1 LFIQDYHKTALIWK
15 DEKISYASFMENIDC
30 YASLL
35 DADKDSRTAIFAE
48 NRPEWF
54 YSFYGSWVKGKVP
67 VPIDFMAVPEEVAY
81 ILNDCQPGIIFTSSA
96 NREKLEK
103 ALETVNYQPRIIVF
117 DDVDVDNIR
126 EGLVFDT
133 LDPDRFKVQDRE
145 NTAVIIYTSGTT
157 GSPKGVMLSFDN
169 IFVNVEAT
177 TEQVKIFT
185 ADDMI
190 LVLLPMHHIFPLQG
204 TMIAPFLVG
213 GTVVF
218 TPSLNSADIIETL
231 NRYGVSIL
239 IGVPRFYSLL
249 CQGIMEKIK
258 KSKRATLIYNIA
270 AKCGSHTLS
279 KFLFKQVHKK
289 FGGHIKY
296 LVSGGAAL
304 DKDVGNSFKTMGF
317 EVLEGFGM
325 TESAPMITFT
335 RPGRVKIGS
344 AGETLE
350 GCRVEIREGEI
361 VVSGRNIMQ
370 GYFGREEETAAVIKD
385 GWLYTGDLG
394 HFDSHGFLFITG
406 RKKEI
411 IVLPNGKNINPAE
424 LENKIIKGS
433 DYIKEIGVFLKDN
446 ILQAIILPDLRKFP
460 QHGFAEINERLKHDV
475 IGGFNREV
483 SSYKKIMKI
492 TVVTDD
498 LPRTRLGKLKRF
510 ELPTLTD
517 ESTLRKKMAVEPKFQ
532 EFMVIR
538 DFLGEQSDKEILAD
552 DHIEIDLG
560 LDSLDKVS
568 LLVFLKSTFGV
579 EVKEQELMDYPT
591 VHKLSEYIREKK
603 TRISVRAI
611 DWGKIIKEKVEHQ
624 LPQRWF
630 TQTLIKTFSKIIL
643 KSYFRLNAK
652 GVQNLPDEPFILA
665 PNHQS
670 FIDGLLVVSFLKNK
684 VLKKTY
690 FYAKEKHVR
699 KRWVKFIANRNNVIT
714 VDVNKDIKDSVQKM
728 ATVLKSGKNIIIF
741 PEGTRTKNGKVG
753 EFKKTFAILSSE
765 LKVPVVPVYIKG
777 AYEAMPSGSR
787 IPRPFKKITVEFLPP
802 VYPGDHSYD
811 DLKEKVLKRVQNHQN
826 EHEA

>member
-1 LFIQDYHKTALIWK
+1 LFIKDYQKTALIWNDK
-15 DEKISYASFMENIDC
+15 KISYADFMENIDC

-35 DADKDSRTAIFAE
+35 DDDRESRTAIFAE

-54 YSFYGSWVKGKVP
+54 YSFYASWVKGKVP
-67 VPIDFMAVPEEVAY
+67 GPIDYMAVPEEVAY
-81 ILNDCQPGIIFTSSA
+81 IINDCQPGVIFTSTG
-96 NREKLEK
+96 NKEKLEK
-103 ALETVNYQPRIIVF
+103 ALAFVDYKPQIIIF
-117 DDVDVDNIR
+117 DDVEIGNIH
-126 EGLVFDT
+126 EHLIPET
-133 LDPDRFKVQDRE
+133 LNPDRFNIQDRE

-177 TEQVKIFT
+177 TEQVKIYT
-185 ADDMI
+185 AEDMI

-204 TMIAPFLVG
+204 TMIAPFLIG
-213 GTVVF
+213 ATVVF
-218 TPSLNSADIIETL
+218 TPSLNSSDIIATL
-231 NRYGVSIL
+231 NKYHVSIM

-249 CQGIMEKIK
+249 CQGIMEKIR

-270 AKCGSHTLS
+270 AKCGSYAFS
-279 KFLFKQVHKK
+279 RFLFKQVHKK
-289 FGGHIKY
+289 FGGHMKY

-304 DKDVGNSFKTMGF
+304 DPDVGHSFKILGF

-335 RPGRVKIGS
+335 RPGRVKVGS
-344 AGETLE
+344 PGETLE
-350 GCRVEIREGEI
+350 GCRVEIRDGE
-361 VVSGRNIMQ
+361 VVCSGRNVMQ
-370 GYFGREEETAAVIKD
+370 GYFGREEETAAVLKD

-394 HFDSHGFLFITG
+394 YFDKQGFLFITG
-406 RKKEI
+406 RRKEI
-411 IVLPNGKNINPAE
+411 IVLPNGKNINPEE
-424 LENKIIKGS
+424 LENKILKGS

-446 ILQAIILPDLRKFP
+446 ILQAIILPDFRKFTE
-460 QHGFAEINERLKHDV
+460 HGFAEINERLKHDV
-475 IGGFNREV
+475 IGKFNQEV

-517 ESTLRKKMAVEPKFQ
+517 ETTIRKKVDVEPKFQ
-532 EFMVIR
+532 EFMVIK
-538 DFLGEQSDKEILAD
+538 DFLGEQSDKEIFAD

-579 EVKEQELMDYPT
+579 EVKENELMDYPT
-591 VHKLSEYIREKK
+591 VHKLSQYIREKK

-611 DWGKIIKEKVEHQ
+611 DWGNIIKEKVEHK
-624 LPQRWF
+624 LPERWF

-670 FIDGLLVVSFLKNK
+670 FIDGLLVVSFLKNS

-714 VDVNKDIKDSVQKM
+714 VDINKNIKESVQKM
-728 ATVLKSGKNIIIF
+728 AAVLQGGKNIIIF
-741 PEGTRTKNGKVG
+741 PEGTRTKNGTMG

-765 LKVPVVPVYIKG
+765 LKVPVVPISITG
-777 AYEAMPSGSR
+777 AYEAMPSGSK

-802 VYPGDHSYD
+802 VYPGNHSYD
-811 DLKEKVLKRVQNHQN
+811 DLKEKVQKRVKNHQN
-826 EHEA
+826 GIDL